1 MMPTKRTT
9 SLIAVTLLI
18 VLGACTYRPYQLPPR
33 DGNRPIERA
42 NPEKEKEESKPAIP
56 DDKAVKLSA
65 DQQLCPDIETTRLI
79 LAGEFLQAKQLLN
92 EDLDRSKN
100 DLHRSCVLT
109 SMGLLA
115 ALPESEYFDVE
126 RAQDFQ
132 SLARV
137 NGVVQRGNA
146 QLQLLDRTLAGLI
159 ALQLKTTSSDEEIE
173 RLKMELDKKEAALKK
188 LKKLTLGSQ

>member
-1 MMPTKRTT
+1 MPAKKSTP
-9 SLIAVTLLI
+9 LIAVTLLI
-18 VLGACTYRPYQLPPR
+18 ALGACTYRPYQLPPK
-33 DGNRPIERA
+33 DGNRPIERSSP
-42 NPEKEKEESKPAIP
+42 NKEKDSKSSLPGDSTSVP
-56 DDKAVKLSA
+56 STTEQV
-65 DQQLCPDIETTRLI
+65 CPDVEITRLI
-79 LAGEFLQAKQLLN
+79 LADEFVQAKQLLN

-115 ALPESEYFDVE
+115 ALPESDYFDVE

-137 NGVVQRGNA
+137 NGVVQQGSA

-159 ALQLKTTSSDEEIE
+159 ALQLKTTTSDDEIE
-173 RLKMELDKKEAALKK
+173 RLQKELEKKEGALKK

>member
-1 MMPTKRTT
+1 MPARKRT
-9 SLIAVTLLI
+9 SLIAVSLLI
-18 VLGACTYRPYQLPPR
+18 ALGACTYRPYQLPPKE
-33 DGNRPIERA
+33 GGKPIERA
-42 NPEKEKEESKPAIP
+42 SAESKPNPMLPA
-56 DDKAVKLSA
+56 DKGAGIGIA
-65 DQQLCPDIETTRLI
+65 AQLCPDIETTRLI
-79 LAGEFLQAKQLLN
+79 LAGEFVQAKQLLN
-92 EDLDRSKN
+92 EDLERSKN

-137 NGVVQRGNA
+137 NGVVQRGSA

-159 ALQLKTTSSDEEIE
+159 ALQLKTTTSDDEIA
-173 RLKMELDKKEAALKK
+173 RLQAELDRKEAALKK

>member
-1 MMPTKRTT
+1 MPAKKRS
-9 SLIAVTLLI
+9 SLIAITLLI
-18 VLGACTYRPYQLPPR
+18 ALGACTYRPYQLPPK
-33 DGNRPIERA
+33 DGSRPIERSGTQQEPTPTA
-42 NPEKEKEESKPAIP
+42 AVDKPTT
-56 DDKAVKLSA
+56 LSA
-65 DQQLCPDIETTRLI
+65 DQQMCPDIETTRLI

-137 NGVVQRGNA
+137 NGVVQLGSA

-159 ALQLKTTSSDEEIE
+159 ALQLKTTTSDEEIR
-173 RLKMELDKKEAALKK
+173 RLQMELDKKEDALKK
-188 LKKLTLGSQ
+188 LKQLTLGSQ

>member
-1 MMPTKRTT
+1 MMPAKKNK
-9 SLIAVTLLI
+9 SLIAVTLLLA
-18 VLGACTYRPYQLPPR
+18 LGACTYRPYQLPPK
-33 DGNRPIERA
+33 DGTRPIERSGSEQDPA
-42 NPEKEKEESKPAIP
+42 SALPEQKAGKP
-56 DDKAVKLSA
+56 SA
-65 DQQLCPDIETTRLI
+65 TVQLCPDIETTRLI
-79 LAGEFLQAKQLLN
+79 LAGEFMQAKQLLN

-100 DLHRSCVLT
+100 DLERSCLLS

-137 NGVVQRGNA
+137 NGVVQRGGA

-159 ALQLKTTSSDEEIE
+159 ALQLKTTNADDEIQ
-173 RLKMELDKKEAALKK
+173 RLQMELDKKEATLQK

>member
-1 MMPTKRTT
+1 MMPAKKRT

-18 VLGACTYRPYQLPPR
+18 ALGACTYRPYQLPPK
-33 DGNRPIERA
+33 DGNRPIERSS
-42 NPEKEKEESKPAIP
+42 PQQELKPIKTSVKPA
-56 DDKAVKLSA
+56 KLNA
-65 DQQLCPDIETTRLI
+65 DQQMCPDVETTRLI

-137 NGVVQRGNA
+137 NGVVQQGSA

-159 ALQLKTTSSDEEIE
+159 ALQLKSTTSDEEIQ
-173 RLKMELDKKEAALKK
+173 RLQVELDKKEAALKK
-188 LKKLTLGSQ
+188 LKQLTLGSQ

>member
-1 MMPTKRTT
+1 MPANKRK

-18 VLGACTYRPYQLPPR
+18 ALGACTYRPYQLPPK
-33 DGNRPIERA
+33 DGNRPIERSSPQQELKPTTA
-42 NPEKEKEESKPAIP
+42 ADKPA
-56 DDKAVKLSA
+56 KLSVV
-65 DQQLCPDIETTRLI
+65 QQMCPDIQTTRLI

-137 NGVVQRGNA
+137 NGVVELGSA

-159 ALQLKTTSSDEEIE
+159 ALQRKSTSSNEEIQ
-173 RLKMELDKKEAALKK
+173 RLQMELDKKEAALKQ